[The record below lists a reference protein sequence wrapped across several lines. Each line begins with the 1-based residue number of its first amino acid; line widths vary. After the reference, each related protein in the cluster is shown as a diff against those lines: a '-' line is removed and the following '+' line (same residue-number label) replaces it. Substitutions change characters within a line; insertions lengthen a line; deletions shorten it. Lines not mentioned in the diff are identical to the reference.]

1 MWGEHPR
8 FAHLWRTSFR
18 TSRPLFARTRRG
30 EGGEGEG
37 EGGRKGSLKRSV
49 SEADSTNSGSSHAR
63 GPGIKQLIG
72 TAVSISSLTSLK
84 HEGKRNFLS
93 SAHLGFLPSFLLFFF
108 RTFGNPPPYR
118 NGVSLRFFSIFARLF
133 HFCPFFF
140 GFLENCCRLSH

>member
-1 MWGEHPR
+1 MWGEHLR

-30 EGGEGEG
+30 EEGGEEG
-37 EGGRKGSLKRSV
+37 GGGGRKGSPKWSV

-84 HEGKRNFLS
+84 HEGKRYFLS
-93 SAHLGFLPSFLLFFF
+93 SAPCPSVLSFFVRVLVLPPIILPLIVM
-108 RTFGNPPPYR
+108 T
-118 NGVSLRFFSIFARLF
+118 SLCEILPTFARLF
-133 HFCPFFF
+133 HFCPF
-140 GFLENCCRLSH
+140 LEDCCRLSD

>member
-18 TSRPLFARTRRG
+18 TSRPLFARTQRG

-37 EGGRKGSLKRSV
+37 RRGEGCPKRSV

-72 TAVSISSLTSLK
+72 TAVSISSLTSRK
-84 HEGKRNFLS
+84 HEGKSNFLS
-93 SAHLGFLPSFLLFFF
+93 SAHLGFLPSFLLFF
-108 RTFGNPPPYR
+108 RTFGNPPPYCK
-118 NGVSLRFFSIFARLF
+118 GVSLRFFLRLLDYSISAVFFLILGRL
-133 HFCPFFF
+133 
-140 GFLENCCRLSH
+140 LSWLSH